1 MLDVRRLNIFK
12 EVISHGSFSAAADA
26 LDYSQS
32 AVSQAIQTLEGEAG
46 VALIERARG
55 GVRPTAAGAALA
67 GHIGGILAQLE
78 AAENEIAAIVAG
90 HGGHLR
96 TASFPTAG
104 ASLMP
109 RAIAGFRSSHPG
121 VEVSLAE
128 GEPEEVAPRL
138 RGGEFD
144 LALLFEFE
152 GVGERLAT
160 GLRRFELFDDPL
172 HLALPVDHALAA
184 RKAAPRLE
192 DLREESWVQ
201 TSAASPCAR
210 HVVRSCIAAGF
221 EPRVSF
227 ESDDYQTV
235 QGLVAAGVGVALIP
249 QLALP
254 AHTAREDIVVRP
266 LAPGSPVR
274 KVFAATARAAPATAA
289 VATMLDVLRREARI
303 RSRPPGGGRETTP

>member
-1 MLDVRRLNIFK
+1 MLDVKRLNIFR
-12 EVISHGSFSAAADA
+12 EVVDSGSFSAAADA

-46 VALIERARG
+46 TALIERSRG

-67 GHIGGILAQLE
+67 GHIAGILAQLE
-78 AAENEIAAIVAG
+78 AAEEEIRAIAAG
-90 HGGHLR
+90 RGGHLR
-96 TASFPTAG
+96 AASFPTAG
-104 ASLMP
+104 ATLMP
-109 RAIAGFRSSHPG
+109 RAIAAFRASHPG
-121 VEVSLAE
+121 VDVSLAE
-128 GEPEEVAPRL
+128 GEPEEIAPRL
-138 RGGEFD
+138 RAGEFD
-144 LALLFEFE
+144 LAMLFEFE
-152 GVGERLAT
+152 GVGEHLT
-160 GLRRFELFDDPL
+160 SGLRRFELFDDPL
-172 HLALPVDHALAA
+172 HLALPADHKLAR

-227 ESDDYQTV
+227 ESDDYLTV

-249 QLALP
+249 QLALSSV
-254 AHTAREDIVVRP
+254 RDDIVVRA

-274 KVFAATARAAPATAA
+274 KVFAATPRAAAATAA
-289 VATMLDVLRREARI
+289 VATMLDVLR
-303 RSRPPGGGRETTP
+303 SQTK

>member
-1 MLDVRRLNIFK
+1 MLDVKRLNIFR
-12 EVISHGSFSAAADA
+12 EVISQGSFSAAADA

-32 AVSQAIQTLEGEAG
+32 AVSQAMQTLEGEAG
-46 VALIERARG
+46 VALIERGRG

-67 GHIGGILAQLE
+67 GHVGGILAQLA
-78 AAENEIAAIVAG
+78 AAEDEIGAIAAG
-90 HGGHLR
+90 RGGHLR

-104 ASLMP
+104 ATLMP
-109 RAIAGFRSSHPG
+109 QAIAAFRGSHPG

-128 GEPEEVAPRL
+128 GEPEEIGPRL
-138 RGGEFD
+138 RAGEFD
-144 LALLFEFE
+144 LVLLFEFE
-152 GVGERLAT
+152 GVGERIGA
-160 GLRRFELFDDPL
+160 GMRRFELFDDPL
-172 HLALPVDHALAA
+172 HLALPAAHPLAR

-201 TSAASPCAR
+201 TSESSPCAR

-249 QLALP
+249 QLALS
-254 AHTAREDIVVRP
+254 TVRDDILVRP
-266 LAPGSPVR
+266 LAPRSPVR
-274 KVFAATARAAPATAA
+274 KVFAATPRAASATAA

-303 RSRPPGGGRETTP
+303 RSRPPGGGREATP

>member
-1 MLDVRRLNIFK
+1 MLDVKRLNIFR
-12 EVISHGSFSAAADA
+12 EVISQGSFSAAADA
-26 LDYSQS
+26 LDYTQS
-32 AVSQAIQTLEGEAG
+32 AVSQAMQTLEGEAG
-46 VALIERARG
+46 VALIERSRG
-55 GVRPTAAGAALA
+55 GARPTAAGAALA

-78 AAENEIAAIVAG
+78 AAEDEIGAIAAG
-90 HGGHLR
+90 RGGHLR

-104 ASLMP
+104 ATLMP
-109 RAIAGFRSSHPG
+109 QAIAAFRGSHPG

-128 GEPEEVAPRL
+128 GEPEEIGSRL
-138 RGGEFD
+138 RAGEFD
-144 LALLFEFE
+144 LVLLFEFE
-152 GVGERLAT
+152 GVGEQIGA
-160 GLRRFELFDDPL
+160 GMRRFELFDDPL
-172 HLALPVDHALAA
+172 HLALPAAHPLAR

-192 DLREESWVQ
+192 DLSEESWVQ

-249 QLALP
+249 QLALS
-254 AHTAREDIVVRP
+254 TVRDDIVVRP

-274 KVFAATARAAPATAA
+274 KVFAATPRAAAATAA

-303 RSRPPGGGRETTP
+303 RSRPPGGEREAAP

>member
-1 MLDVRRLNIFK
+1 MLDVKRLNIFR
-12 EVISHGSFSAAADA
+12 EVVANGSFSAAADA

-46 VALIERARG
+46 VPLIDRTRG

-67 GHIGGILAQLE
+67 GHIGGILAQLT
-78 AAENEIAAIVAG
+78 AAEEEIAAVAAG
-90 HGGHLR
+90 RGGHLR

-104 ASLMP
+104 ATLMP
-109 RAIAGFRSSHPG
+109 GAIAAFRASHPG

-128 GEPEEVAPRL
+128 GEPEEIAPRL
-138 RGGEFD
+138 RAGEFD

-152 GVGERLAT
+152 GVGEHLT
-160 GLRRFELFDDPL
+160 SGLRRFELFEDPL
-172 HLALPVDHALAA
+172 HLALPAEHRLAR

-201 TSAASPCAR
+201 TSATSPCAR

-227 ESDDYQTV
+227 ESDDYLTV

-249 QLALP
+249 QLALSSV
-254 AHTAREDIVVRP
+254 RDDIVVRP
-266 LAPGSPVR
+266 LAPSSPVR
-274 KVFAATARAAPATAA
+274 KVFAATPRAASATAA
-289 VATMLDVLRREARI
+289 LATMLDVLRNQ
-303 RSRPPGGGRETTP
+303 TN

>member
-1 MLDVRRLNIFK
+1 MLDVKRLNIFR
-12 EVISHGSFSAAADA
+12 EVVSQGSFSAAADA

-46 VALIERARG
+46 VALIDRARG

-67 GHIGGILAQLE
+67 GHISGILAQLE
-78 AAENEIAAIVAG
+78 AAEDEIAAIVAG
-90 HGGHLR
+90 RGGHLR

-104 ASLMP
+104 SSLMP
-109 RAIAGFRSSHPG
+109 GAIAGFRSSHPG

-128 GEPEEVAPRL
+128 GEPEEIAPRL
-138 RGGEFD
+138 RAGEFD

-152 GVGERLAT
+152 GVGEHLTT
-160 GLRRFELFDDPL
+160 GLRRFALFDDPL
-172 HLALPVDHALAA
+172 PLSPPADHRLADRERAPHLD
-184 RKAAPRLE
+184 
-192 DLREESWVQ
+192 DLREESWIQ

-227 ESDDYQTV
+227 ESDDYLTV

-249 QLALP
+249 QTALS
-254 AHTAREDIVVRP
+254 TVRDDIVVRP
-266 LAPGSPVR
+266 LAPSSPVR
-274 KVFAATARAAPATAA
+274 KVFAATPRTAAATAA

-303 RSRPPGGGRETTP
+303 RSRPPGGGRGAAP